1 MLKKR
6 LLKITIKLSN
16 LLEISRLSIEDLEF
30 LRDILNKN
38 IEDIL
43 IFETH
48 ELIDALKII
57 IDSNSNNSIK
67 ELYNLGNSL
76 HHTKIVKK

>member
-6 LLKITIKLSN
+6 LLKITIRLNKLP
-16 LLEISRLSIEDLEF
+16 EISHLSIEDLEF
-30 LRDILNKN
+30 IRDILNKN

-48 ELIDALKII
+48 ELISTLKII
-57 IDSNSNNSIK
+57 IDNNSDNSIK
-67 ELYNLGNSL
+67 ELHNLGNSI
-76 HHTKIVKK
+76 HCFKTIKK